1 MRNIFRLKKELNYAA
16 IKDKWKKKLK
26 QLQRRVLRV
35 FFSKKKTNYYK
46 PVRVSTFWSNSYI
59 EYESYSDKNQ
69 NTISWRIS

>member
-1 MRNIFRLKKELNYAA
+1 MTNIFRLKKELNYTA

-26 QLQRRVLRV
+26 QLQIRVLRI

-46 PVRVSTFWSNSYI
+46 PVRVSLFWSNSYI